1 MDSDFLKQKN
11 AITNAP
17 IYLYTIYDYDGA
29 GNNLTLAEWSEDI
42 VFDGVTY
49 QKFPISHDEIGDNSQ
64 NQTPAIKVKISNVSR
79 LIQYYLEIYDWRGKK
94 VKITLV
100 WLDKLDNTDCKLDFT
115 FFIDSYIAN
124 EQVAEFNLLPKVDA
138 LGVTLPRRTYSRNYC
153 QWRFKG
159 IECGYAGSET
169 ECNKTKQR
177 CKELNN
183 YKRYGGFPSIPVRVL
198 YV

>member
-17 IYLYTIYDYDGA
+17 IYLYTIYDYDGV

-42 VFDGVTY
+42 VFNGVTY